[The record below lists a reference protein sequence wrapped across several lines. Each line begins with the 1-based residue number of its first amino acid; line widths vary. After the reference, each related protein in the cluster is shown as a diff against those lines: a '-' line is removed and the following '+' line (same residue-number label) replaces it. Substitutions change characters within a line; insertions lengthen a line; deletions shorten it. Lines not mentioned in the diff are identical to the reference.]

1 MYIDHIWPFTTFIS
15 RNKHNK
21 NIRLRLY
28 WLRLRVAEAEVQTS
42 HGISCPACVWQTVPP
57 LSTQT
62 HTADKWQ
69 PAISRFA
76 HTSYLNLC

>member
-1 MYIDHIWPFTTFIS
+1 MYIDRIWPFTTFIS

-42 HGISCPACVWQTVPP
+42 HEIFIHEARLRLLRLNTDQIEFER
-57 LSTQT
+57 L
-62 HTADKWQ
+62 ADKWKCNRTICKQ
-69 PAISRFA
+69 RVK
-76 HTSYLNLC
+76 

>member
-1 MYIDHIWPFTTFIS
+1 MYIDRIWPFTTFIS

-42 HGISCPACVWQTVPP
+42 HGRTHPTGM
-57 LSTQT
+57 LSY
-62 HTADKWQ
+62 
-69 PAISRFA
+69 FA
-76 HTSYLNLC
+76 SV

>member
-1 MYIDHIWPFTTFIS
+1 MYIDRIWPFTTFIS

-42 HGISCPACVWQTVPP
+42 QQTMLKSSQLFIATISLLQ
-57 LSTQT
+57 
-62 HTADKWQ
+62 K
-69 PAISRFA
+69 
-76 HTSYLNLC
+76 

>member
-1 MYIDHIWPFTTFIS
+1 MYIDRIWPFSTFIS

-42 HGISCPACVWQTVPP
+42 HEEGDQVVEKHESVGPYRDP
-57 LSTQT
+57 
-62 HTADKWQ
+62 
-69 PAISRFA
+69 
-76 HTSYLNLC
+76 